1 MPTDTFQM
9 PTASEWSVDLL
20 GFIARFWASV
30 CLIGGPAAA
39 VAILA
44 WRVWTDRLDLAGEA
58 AGIFTIVVAT
68 GLGLRWLSR
77 AIIRRRR
84 GWIWFAVAASLLF
97 IIFDVSMAAR
107 PGVPADSRVQFAM
120 YAFLNL
126 PILGMVLKNRMSKAV
141 EART

>member
-9 PTASEWSVDLL
+9 PTASEWSVELL
-20 GFIARFWASV
+20 GFIARFWGSV

-39 VAILA
+39 IAMAGWGIWTGRLA
-44 WRVWTDRLDLAGEA
+44 LAGEA
-58 AGIFTIVVAT
+58 GAIFTLVAGA

-77 AIIRRRR
+77 AIIRRRH

-107 PGVPADSRVQFAM
+107 HDAPADSRVQFGM
-120 YAFLNL
+120 YALLNL
-126 PILGMVLKNRMSKAV
+126 PILGMVLKARLSNAMK
-141 EART
+141 ART